1 VLAEAGRGDT
11 GRTVALHDVRER
23 LGHYGK
29 AYLVLAFQRL
39 AEQGENTAQTR
50 ISTLL
55 DDLTGAAIASATGAH
70 WEEDSHDVWTMNT
83 DTRSTALVLSALA
96 RTDPE
101 NALAPNVV
109 RWLMVARQ
117 AGVWETTQENV
128 WATIAL
134 TDWMVASGELE
145 GDYSYRV
152 ALNDQ
157 ELESGSVDRDN
168 VDQPIDLRI
177 AIRDLIVDAANGLAI
192 SRFAEGSQ
200 AGQGQLYYTTHLEY
214 FLPATELEP
223 MDRGIVVAREY
234 RVVDPITGKT
244 ISQRGNS
251 EAEVGDTVQV
261 TLTVVAP
268 SDLYYLV
275 LESPL
280 PAGAEAIDPTLA
292 TTSQVYE
299 GPELRPTQQESDEVP
314 PVWWWMPTH
323 SELRDEKVVLFATEL
338 PAGTYQYTYQ
348 MRASLPG
355 QFQTLP
361 ATAYEMY
368 FPEVWGRS
376 AGDLF
381 AISE

>member
-1 VLAEAGRGDT
+1 
-11 GRTVALHDVRER
+11 
-23 LGHYGK
+23 
-29 AYLVLAFQRL
+29 
-39 AEQGENTAQTR
+39 
-50 ISTLL
+50 
-55 DDLTGAAIASATGAH
+55 
-70 WEEDSHDVWTMNT
+70 MNT
-83 DTRSTALVLSALA
+83 DTRSTALVLAAMA

-101 NALAPNVV
+101 NALAPNAV

-117 AGVWETTQENV
+117 AGIWETTQENV
-128 WATIAL
+128 WAIIAL

-145 GDYSYRV
+145 GNYSYRV

-157 ELESGSVDRDN
+157 ELDSGDVNREN
-168 VDQPIDLRI
+168 VDEPVDLRV
-177 AIRDLIVDAANGLAI
+177 AIRDLLVDNANGLAI
-192 SRFAEGSQ
+192 SRFAEGDQ
-200 AGQGQLYYTTHLEY
+200 TGQGQLYYTTHLEY
-214 FLPATELEP
+214 FLPAAELEP

-234 RVVDPITGKT
+234 KLVDPITGKT
-244 ISQRGNS
+244 VSDGTIGDV
-251 EAEVGDTVQV
+251 AVGDTVAV
-261 TLTVVAP
+261 TLTLVAP
-268 SDLYYLV
+268 NDLYYLV

-299 GPELRPTQQESDEVP
+299 GPQFESTQEEDAQAP
-314 PVWWWMPTH
+314 PMWWWVPTH

-338 PAGTYQYTYQ
+338 PAGTYQYSYQ

-381 AISE
+381 TIGG